1 MTDLS
6 VLSVG
11 AIDPFAA
18 ASPAKNNTAIETQ
31 SFADE
36 LATSFTEAR
45 SMFGISPN
53 STPLTTAAPMSPTP
67 SQSNVVSQNSV
78 ATGDFSPRSV
88 LGLNALVPAASS
100 TVTPPPPS
108 APTPADTDTDS
119 LMASDDAYWA
129 AQPAAV
135 QQLRNMDSSQRD
147 MVGTQLA
154 SEGYTID
161 VPIMIWGEDPTLTT
175 QLRQSFGYTWVP
187 SALQAPLTAAP
198 GITGLGITPYDPN
211 NPPTGSIL
219 VG

>member
-18 ASPAKNNTAIETQ
+18 ASPAKNNSAIETQ
-31 SFADE
+31 SFADQ

-45 SMFGISPN
+45 SMFGLSPN
-53 STPLTTAAPMSPTP
+53 SAPLAATEPMSPAP
-67 SQSNVVSQNSV
+67 ISQNNVARQNSV
-78 ATGDFSPRSV
+78 TTGDFSTRSV
-88 LGLNALVPAASS
+88 IGLNALVPESS
-100 TVTPPPPS
+100 NAVTPPPPS
-108 APTPADTDTDS
+108 APTTTDS

-135 QQLRNMDSSQRD
+135 QQLRYTDSSQRD
-147 MVGTQLA
+147 MVGSQLA
-154 SEGYTID
+154 SEGYKID

-175 QLRQSFGYTWVP
+175 QLRQNFGYTWVP
-187 SALQAPLTAAP
+187 SALQTPVTAAP

-211 NPPTGSIL
+211 NPPKGSIL
-219 VG
+219 V

>member
-11 AIDPFAA
+11 AVDPFAA
-18 ASPAKNNTAIETQ
+18 ASPAAKNNTAIETQ
-31 SFADE
+31 SFADQ

-45 SMFGISPN
+45 SMFGLSPN
-53 STPLTTAAPMSPTP
+53 SIPLTAAEPMSPAP
-67 SQSNVVSQNSV
+67 ISQNNVARQNSV
-78 ATGDFSPRSV
+78 TTGDFSTRSV
-88 LGLNALVPAASS
+88 IGLNALVPESSS

-108 APTPADTDTDS
+108 APTTTDS
-119 LMASDDAYWA
+119 LVASDDAYWA

-147 MVGTQLA
+147 MVGSQLA
-154 SEGYTID
+154 YEGYKID

-175 QLRQSFGYTWVP
+175 QLRQNFGYTWVP
-187 SALQAPLTAAP
+187 SALQAPVTAAP

-219 VG
+219 V